1 MGAVIAFLRETRIA
15 GVSLGNMAIAF
26 GVILASVIIRRLV
39 VGVVI
44 SSATR
49 LARKTRT
56 ELDNLL
62 IEALRKPLEIGII
75 AIGIGIAITVLG
87 LPREPVDLPRIA
99 GAILTFGVTVL
110 AAWTLFR
117 LIDALSKFLLES
129 ARKTESKIDDTLIP
143 LFRKAAKI
151 FVAVMA
157 FVVAVQNLGYSI
169 SGLLAGL
176 GIGGLAIALAA
187 RDTLANVFGS
197 ITILIDKPFKVG
209 DWVSG
214 PGFEGVVEEIGFRS
228 TRIRTFHKTLIS
240 IPNNTLVNMTIDNR
254 QAMPM
259 RRMDFVVGV
268 TYDTTV
274 EQMRRALEEI
284 RNILVSH
291 EGVDPESVMVRFL
304 EFGGSSLDI
313 KIKCFTKSTDY
324 NEHVAIREELH
335 LRIMEKLSE
344 LGLEIAFPSQTL
356 YFGKDQVLT
365 IEGAPP
371 EPSRMTVGP
380 AHNGH
385 GDRAA
390 PAD

>member
-1 MGAVIAFLRETRIA
+1 
-15 GVSLGNMAIAF
+15 MAIAF

-75 AIGIGIAITVLG
+75 AISIGIATTVLG

-117 LIDALSKFLLES
+117 LIDALSKFLLEG
-129 ARKTESKIDDTLIP
+129 AKKTESKIDDTLIP

-291 EGVDPESVMVRFL
+291 EGVDP
-304 EFGGSSLDI
+304 
-313 KIKCFTKSTDY
+313 
-324 NEHVAIREELH
+324 
-335 LRIMEKLSE
+335 
-344 LGLEIAFPSQTL
+344 
-356 YFGKDQVLT
+356 
-365 IEGAPP
+365 
-371 EPSRMTVGP
+371 
-380 AHNGH
+380 
-385 GDRAA
+385 
-390 PAD
+390 